1 MSNIDPIKLAGAK
14 AKGKRPYFLDN
25 PDVERLTNIVL
36 VLTQELAVTR
46 ERMDTIE
53 RLLERGEPVTKAAI
67 ESFRASRSEADE
79 RGLWTQEYLARVF
92 RIIQQEGEAIETGDE
107 AESEEVADEL
117 AERA

>member
-1 MSNIDPIKLAGAK
+1 MATLDPLKLAGAK
-14 AKGKRPYFLDN
+14 AKGKRPYFVEN

-53 RLLERGEPVTKAAI
+53 RLLERGEPVSKAAI
-67 ESFRASRSEADE
+67 DSFRASRTEADE
-79 RGLWTQEYLARVF
+79 RGQWTQEYLARVF
-92 RIIQQEGEAIETGDE
+92 RIIQQEGEAIEKVDE
-107 AESEEVADEL
+107 AASEDVANEL